1 MSTGTATATDAAEAR
16 RVRAD
21 AVVASLREAIL
32 AGAIAPGDAVT
43 EALVS
48 DRFRVARPTARIAI
62 DRLVA
67 DGLLTRIPH
76 HAARVPRLDRD
87 DVADLFAARAAV
99 EPAAIA
105 LLAQTRTVPDAASAA
120 HDALC
125 ALGSDASYSAADIDF
140 HRALV
145 DGSPS
150 TRLPRLHAQL
160 MGEIELAIAQVDA
173 QRLRSA
179 GEVVAEHGG
188 ILDAVAVG
196 DAALAERLAR
206 AHILAS
212 RDRLLAH
219 LDILHGR

>member
-1 MSTGTATATDAAEAR
+1 M
-16 RVRAD
+16 RAD
-21 AVVASLREAIL
+21 AMVASLREAIL
-32 AGAIAPGDAVT
+32 AGSIAPGDAVT

-48 DRFRVARPTARIAI
+48 ERFGVSRPTARIAI
-62 DRLVA
+62 ERLVV
-67 DGLLTRIPH
+67 DGLLVRIPH
-76 HAARVPRLDRD
+76 HAARVPRLARD

-105 LLAQTRTVPDAASAA
+105 LLAELGAVPTAASEA
-120 HDALC
+120 HE
-125 ALGSDASYSAADIDF
+125 ALGALGLDASYSAADIDF

-145 DGSPS
+145 AGSPS

-188 ILDAVAVG
+188 ILDAITAG
-196 DAALAERLAR
+196 DPVRAERLAR

-219 LDILHGR
+219 LDTLHGR